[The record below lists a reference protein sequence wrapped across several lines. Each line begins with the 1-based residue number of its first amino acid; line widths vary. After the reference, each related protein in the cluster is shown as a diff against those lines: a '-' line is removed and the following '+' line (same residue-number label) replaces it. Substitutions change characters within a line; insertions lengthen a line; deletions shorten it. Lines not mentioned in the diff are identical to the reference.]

1 MYVYV
6 PGAITVPAGPVTG
19 KTRVPLPAVG
29 LNDDAEVGG
38 ADNVMPATGAGVND
52 NLAFVKA
59 VPVKY
64 PEGNENVIVLPPGM
78 ALDVVN
84 FPVIDITSAP

>member
-1 MYVYV
+1 
-6 PGAITVPAGPVTG
+6 
-19 KTRVPLPAVG
+19 
-29 LNDDAEVGG
+29 
-38 ADNVMPATGAGVND
+38 MPAAGAGGVND
-52 NLAFVKA
+52 NLAFVKAVA